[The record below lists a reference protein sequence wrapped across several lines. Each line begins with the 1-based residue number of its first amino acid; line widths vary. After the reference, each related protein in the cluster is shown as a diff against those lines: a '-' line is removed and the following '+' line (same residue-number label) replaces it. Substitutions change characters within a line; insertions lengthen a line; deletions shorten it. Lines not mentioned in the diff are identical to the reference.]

1 MAHID
6 VSHVSYRLGDGSAL
20 LDQVS
25 FHISDGSKSALIG
38 PNGGGK
44 TTLLRMLSGDLLP
57 DEGTIGIGGELA
69 VMHQSIGRVSATQS
83 VRQLLASAA
92 APAVR
97 AGAEKLL
104 ASEAAMAKRS
114 CEPTQLAYAQ
124 ALADWNDVGGYLV
137 EAVWNECCL
146 AALGEPFE
154 AVERRSAGTLSGGEQ
169 KRLVLEALLRGQA
182 PLLLLDEP
190 DNFLDV
196 PAKRW
201 LEGKLL
207 ETPKTVL
214 MVSHDRE
221 LLSRCAQRIVTLED
235 RSCWV
240 HGGSFAEYPAARRA
254 RNLRQ
259 EEVLRRWAE
268 ERDRIR
274 VMVRTLREQAGMS
287 DAMASRYHAAETRLR
302 HFEEAGPPPAPPR
315 AQAVTMRLG
324 GGRTGVRALTCRRL
338 ELPGLIEPFDLE
350 LFYGERLAVL
360 GANGTGK
367 SRFLELVAGGGT
379 DLDPPGPTGGERDG
393 WAGSCRLGAR
403 VVPGFFAQTYERTTL
418 DGRGSLLAVL
428 DKECSMPRGP
438 AMSALRRYELERQA
452 EHLFDTLSGGQRAR
466 FQLLLVEL
474 SGATLLVLDEPTG
487 NLDLVSAQ
495 ALEDGLKA
503 FVGTVVAVTH
513 DRWFARSFSRF
524 LVFEADGGVREWL
537 EPTWEVSKSRRA
549 VG

>member
-6 VSHVSYRLGDGSAL
+6 LSQVSYRLGDGRVL

-25 FHISDGSKSALIG
+25 FHIGDGSKTALIG

-44 TTLLRMLSGDLLP
+44 TTLLRLISGELIP

-69 VMHQSIGRVSATQS
+69 LMHQSIGRVSAGKS
-83 VRQLLASAA
+83 IRQLLASASAPDVRTA
-92 APAVR
+92 AER
-97 AGAEKLL
+97 LL
-104 ASEAAMAKRS
+104 ALETEMIHQPSETS
-114 CEPTQLAYAQ
+114 QLAYAQ
-124 ALADWNDVGGYLV
+124 SLADWNDVGGYLE
-137 EAVWNECCL
+137 EALWNECCM
-146 AALGEPFE
+146 AALGEPFQ
-154 AVERRSAGTLSGGEQ
+154 AVEHRSAGTLSGGEQ
-169 KRLVLEALLRGQA
+169 KRLVLEALLRGEA

-196 PAKRW
+196 PAKGW
-201 LEGKLL
+201 LEDRLL
-207 ETPKTVL
+207 ETAKTIL

-221 LLSRCAQRIVTLED
+221 LLSRCAQRIITLED
-235 RSCWV
+235 RNCWV
-240 HGGSFAEYPAARRA
+240 HGGSFAEYPAARHA

-259 EEVLRRWAE
+259 EELLRRWSE

-315 AQAVTMRLG
+315 LQAVTMRLG
-324 GGRTGVRALTCRRL
+324 GGRTGIRALTCERL
-338 ELPGLIEPFDLE
+338 ELPGLIAPFDLE
-350 LFYGERLAVL
+350 LFYGQRLAVL

-367 SRFLELVAGGGT
+367 SRFLDLVAHGGT
-379 DLDPPGPTGGERDG
+379 DPERSEHSPADSDL
-393 WAGSCRLGAR
+393 WSGSCRLGAR

-418 DGRGSLLAVL
+418 DGGGSLI
-428 DKECSMPRGP
+428 DIMERECSMPRGP
-438 AMSALRRYELERQA
+438 ATSALRRYELERQA
-452 EHLFDTLSGGQRAR
+452 EQPFDSLSGGQKAR

-474 SGATLLVLDEPTG
+474 SGATMLVLDEPTG

-495 ALEDGLKA
+495 ALEDGLAA

-524 LVFEADGGVREWL
+524 LVFEADGTVREAL
-537 EPTWEVSKSRRA
+537 VPTWDVSKGRRVA
-549 VG
+549 S